1 MGIVIINGFIIKEGG
16 IFMSELITN
25 REHRQE
31 LLKEVIRELH
41 EGKTVDEVKE
51 KFASVIEGVSPREIA
66 EMEVQLVKEGL
77 PIEEIQYLCDVHA
90 EVFKGTLEE
99 IHHPDQVPGHP
110 IHTFRLENNAI
121 SELIEDTIK
130 VDLEQF
136 KQDDSKENISK
147 LIEDF
152 NLLFDIEKHYSRK
165 ENLIFPYLEKYG
177 VTAPPKV
184 MWGVHDEIRAK
195 LKDVKLEL
203 SNYKGN
209 KAQVAEKIQGALT
222 QIVDMI
228 FKEESILFPM
238 ALETLIE
245 DEWIEIYMES
255 DEIGYTLVAPEKEWV
270 LKRVNLEMK
279 EESKGHTEGGFIK
292 FENGLLSAEEIA
304 GIFEAIPGELSFVD
318 KDNIVKFFTKG
329 EERIFTRTKAV
340 IGRSVENC
348 HPHGSVHI
356 VNKIVEDF
364 RSGEKDSEQFWIQM
378 GEMFILIRF
387 FAVRND
393 KGEYLGTLEYVQNI
407 KPLMNL
413 DGEKRLLTE

>member
-1 MGIVIINGFIIKEGG
+1 
-16 IFMSELITN
+16 MSELINN

-31 LLKEVIRELH
+31 KLKEVIRELH

-51 KFASVIEGVSPREIA
+51 KFASVIDGVSPREIA

-110 IHTFRLENNAI
+110 IHTMRTENTAI
-121 SELIEDTIK
+121 SEFIEDTIK
-130 VDLEQF
+130 VSLDLF
-136 KQDDSKENISK
+136 KEDDSKDNRDK
-147 LIEDF
+147 LIEEF

-165 ENLIFPYLEKYG
+165 ENLLFPYLEKYG

-195 LKDVKLEL
+195 LKDVKLQL
-203 SNYKGN
+203 SKYTGN
-209 KAQVAEKIQGALT
+209 REEVVEKIQGVLT

-238 ALETLIE
+238 SLETLIE
-245 DEWIEIYMES
+245 DEWIVIYNES

-270 LKRVNLEMK
+270 LKRVDLEKK
-279 EESKGHTEGGFIK
+279 EESKGHEESGFIK

-304 GIFEAIPGELSFVD
+304 GIFEVIPGELSFVD
-318 KDNIVKFFTKG
+318 KDNTVKFFTKG

-340 IGRSVENC
+340 IGRNVEHC

-364 RSGEKDSEQFWIQM
+364 KSGEKDSEQFWIQM
-378 GEMFILIRF
+378 GELFVLIKF
-387 FAVRND
+387 FAVRNKD
-393 KGEYLGTLEYVQNI
+393 GEYLGTLEYVQNI

-413 DGEKRLLTE
+413 TGEKRLLSE

>member
-1 MGIVIINGFIIKEGG
+1 
-16 IFMSELITN
+16 MSELINN
-25 REHRQE
+25 RDERQE
-31 LLKEVIRELH
+31 KLKEVIRELH
-41 EGKTVDEVKE
+41 EGKTVAEVKE
-51 KFASVIEGVSPREIA
+51 KFASVIDGVSPREIA

-110 IHTFRLENNAI
+110 IHTLRRENTAI
-121 SELIEDTIK
+121 SEFIEDNIK
-130 VDLEQF
+130 SDLSLF
-136 KQDDSKENISK
+136 KDEDSEENVGR

-165 ENLIFPYLEKYG
+165 ENLLFPYLEKYG

-184 MWGVHDEIRAK
+184 MWGVHDEIRSK

-203 SNYKGN
+203 LNYNGN
-209 KAQVAEKIQGALT
+209 KEKVAEKIQGVIS
-222 QIVDMI
+222 QIVEMI

-238 ALETLIE
+238 SLETLIE
-245 DEWIEIYMES
+245 DDWIEIYKES
-255 DEIGYTLVAPEKEWV
+255 DEIGYTLVAPEQEWV
-270 LKRVNLEMK
+270 LKRVDLEQK
-279 EESKGHTEGGFIK
+279 EESKGLQEGGFIK

-304 GIFEAIPGELSFVD
+304 GIFEVIPGELSFVD
-318 KDNIVKFFTKG
+318 KDNNVKFFTKG

-348 HPHGSVHI
+348 HPHGSVHM

-378 GEMFILIRF
+378 GELFILIKF
-387 FAVRND
+387 FAVRNKD
-393 KGEYLGTLEYVQNI
+393 GEYLGTLEYVQNI

-413 DGEKRLLTE
+413 TGEKRLLSE

>member
-1 MGIVIINGFIIKEGG
+1 
-16 IFMSELITN
+16 MSELINN
-25 REHRQE
+25 REYRQE
-31 LLKEVIRELH
+31 KLKEVIRELH

-110 IHTFRLENNAI
+110 IHTMRTENTAI
-121 SELIEDTIK
+121 SEFIEETMK
-130 VDLEQF
+130 VSLDLF
-136 KQDDSKENISK
+136 KEEDSQENRDK
-147 LIEDF
+147 LIEEF

-165 ENLIFPYLEKYG
+165 ENLLFPYLEKYG

-184 MWGVHDEIRAK
+184 MWGVHDEIRVK
-195 LKDVKLEL
+195 LKDAKLEL
-203 SNYKGN
+203 SNYRGN
-209 KAQVAEKIQGALT
+209 KEEIVKKIQGVLT

-238 ALETLIE
+238 SLETLIE
-245 DEWIEIYMES
+245 DEWIEIYKES

-270 LKRVNLEMK
+270 LKRVDLEEK
-279 EESKGHTEGGFIK
+279 EEAKGQVEGGFIK

-304 GIFEAIPGELSFVD
+304 GIFEVIPGELSFVD
-318 KDNIVKFFTKG
+318 KDNTVKFFTKG

-340 IGRSVENC
+340 IGRSVEHC
-348 HPHGSVHI
+348 HPHGSVHM
-356 VNKIVEDF
+356 VNKIIEDF
-364 RSGEKDSEQFWIQM
+364 KSGEKDSEEFWIQM
-378 GEMFILIRF
+378 GELFVFIRF
-387 FAVRND
+387 FAVRNKD
-393 KGEYLGTLEYVQNI
+393 GEYLGTLEYVQNI

-413 DGEKRLLTE
+413 TGEKRLLSE

>member
-1 MGIVIINGFIIKEGG
+1 
-16 IFMSELITN
+16 MSELINN

-31 LLKEVIRELH
+31 KLKEVIRELH

-51 KFASVIEGVSPREIA
+51 KFASVIDGVSPREIA

-110 IHTFRLENNAI
+110 IHTMRTENTAI
-121 SELIEDTIK
+121 SEFIEDTIK
-130 VDLEQF
+130 INLGLF
-136 KQDDSKENISK
+136 KADDSKENRGK
-147 LIEDF
+147 LIENF

-165 ENLIFPYLEKYG
+165 ENLLFPYLEKYG

-203 SNYKGN
+203 SNYRGN
-209 KAQVAEKIQGALT
+209 KEEVIEKVQGVLT

-238 ALETLIE
+238 SLETLIE
-245 DEWIEIYMES
+245 DEWIVIYKES
-255 DEIGYTLVAPEKEWV
+255 DEIGYTLVSPDQEWV
-270 LKRVNLEMK
+270 LKRVDLEMK
-279 EESKGHTEGGFIK
+279 EESNGKSEGGFIK

-304 GIFEAIPGELSFVD
+304 GIFDVIPGELSFVD
-318 KDNIVKFFTKG
+318 KDNTVKFFTKG

-340 IGRSVENC
+340 IGRSVEHC

-364 RSGEKDSEQFWIQM
+364 KSGEKDSEQFWIQM
-378 GEMFILIRF
+378 GELFVLIKF
-387 FAVRND
+387 FAVRN
-393 KGEYLGTLEYVQNI
+393 KEGEYLGTLEYVQNI

-413 DGEKRLLTE
+413 TGEKRLLSE

>member
-1 MGIVIINGFIIKEGG
+1 
-16 IFMSELITN
+16 MSELINN

-31 LLKEVIRELH
+31 KLKEVIRELH

-51 KFASVIEGVSPREIA
+51 KFASVIDGVSPREIA

-110 IHTFRLENNAI
+110 IHTMRTENTAI
-121 SELIEDTIK
+121 SEFIENTIK
-130 VDLEQF
+130 INLDLF
-136 KQDDSKENISK
+136 KADDSKENRGK
-147 LIEDF
+147 LIENF

-165 ENLIFPYLEKYG
+165 ENLLFPYLEKYG

-203 SNYKGN
+203 SNYRGN
-209 KAQVAEKIQGALT
+209 NEELIEKVQGVLT

-238 ALETLIE
+238 SLETLIE
-245 DEWIEIYMES
+245 DEWIVIYKES
-255 DEIGYTLVAPEKEWV
+255 DEIGYTLVSPDQEWV
-270 LKRVNLEMK
+270 LKRVDLEMK
-279 EESKGHTEGGFIK
+279 EESNGKAEGGFIK

-304 GIFEAIPGELSFVD
+304 GIFDVIPGELSFVD
-318 KDNIVKFFTKG
+318 KDNTVKFFTKG

-340 IGRSVENC
+340 IGRSVEHC

-364 RSGEKDSEQFWIQM
+364 KSGEKDSEQFWIQM
-378 GEMFILIRF
+378 GELFVLIKF
-387 FAVRND
+387 FAVRN
-393 KGEYLGTLEYVQNI
+393 KEGEYLGTLEYVQNI

-413 DGEKRLLTE
+413 TGEKRLLSE

>member
-1 MGIVIINGFIIKEGG
+1 
-16 IFMSELITN
+16 MSELINN

-31 LLKEVIRELH
+31 MLKEVIRELH

-51 KFASVIEGVSPREIA
+51 KFASVIDGVSPREIA

-110 IHTFRLENNAI
+110 IHTMRNENTAI
-121 SELIEDTIK
+121 SEFIENTIK
-130 VDLEQF
+130 VNLDLF
-136 KQDDSKENISK
+136 KEDDSKENRGK

-165 ENLIFPYLEKYG
+165 ENLLFPYLEKYG

-209 KAQVAEKIQGALT
+209 KEEVIEKIQGALT

-238 ALETLIE
+238 SLETLIE
-245 DEWIEIYMES
+245 DEWIEIYKES

-270 LKRVNLEMK
+270 LKRVDLEMK
-279 EESKGHTEGGFIK
+279 EEAKGQVEGGFIK

-304 GIFEAIPGELSFVD
+304 GIFEVIPGELSFVD
-318 KDNIVKFFTKG
+318 KDNTVKFFTKG

-340 IGRSVENC
+340 IGRSVEHC

-364 RSGEKDSEQFWIQM
+364 RTGVKDSEEFWIQM
-378 GEMFILIRF
+378 GELFVFIRF
-387 FAVRND
+387 FAVRNKD
-393 KGEYLGTLEYVQNI
+393 GEYLGTLEYVQNI

-413 DGEKRLLTE
+413 TGEKRLLSE

>member
-1 MGIVIINGFIIKEGG
+1 
-16 IFMSELITN
+16 MSELINN
-25 REHRQE
+25 RDERQE
-31 LLKEVIRELH
+31 KLKEVIRELH
-41 EGKTVDEVKE
+41 EGKTVAEVKE
-51 KFASVIEGVSPREIA
+51 KFASVIDGVSPREIA

-110 IHTFRLENNAI
+110 IHTLRRENTAI
-121 SELIEDTIK
+121 SEFIEDNIK
-130 VDLEQF
+130 SDLSLF
-136 KQDDSKENISK
+136 KDEDSEENVGR

-165 ENLIFPYLEKYG
+165 ENLLFPYLEKYG

-184 MWGVHDEIRAK
+184 MWGVHDEIRSK

-203 SNYKGN
+203 LNYNGN
-209 KAQVAEKIQGALT
+209 KEKVAEKIQGVIS
-222 QIVDMI
+222 QIVEMI

-238 ALETLIE
+238 SLETLIE
-245 DEWIEIYMES
+245 DDWIEIYKES
-255 DEIGYTLVAPEKEWV
+255 DEIGYTLVAPEQEWV
-270 LKRVNLEMK
+270 LKRVDLEQK
-279 EESKGHTEGGFIK
+279 EESKGLQEGGFIK

-304 GIFEAIPGELSFVD
+304 GIFEVIPGELSFVD
-318 KDNIVKFFTKG
+318 KDKNVKFFTKG

-348 HPHGSVHI
+348 HPHGSVHM

-378 GEMFILIRF
+378 GELFILIKF
-387 FAVRND
+387 FAVRNKD
-393 KGEYLGTLEYVQNI
+393 GEYLGTLEYVQNI

-413 DGEKRLLTE
+413 TGEKRLLSE

>member
-1 MGIVIINGFIIKEGG
+1 
-16 IFMSELITN
+16 MSELINN

-31 LLKEVIRELH
+31 KLKEVIRELH

-51 KFASVIEGVSPREIA
+51 KFASVIDGVSPREIA

-110 IHTFRLENNAI
+110 IHTMRTENTAI
-121 SELIEDTIK
+121 SEFIENTIK
-130 VDLEQF
+130 INLDLF
-136 KQDDSKENISK
+136 KADDSKENRGK
-147 LIEDF
+147 LIENF

-165 ENLIFPYLEKYG
+165 ENLLFPYLEKYG

-203 SNYKGN
+203 SNYRGN
-209 KAQVAEKIQGALT
+209 KEELIEKVQGVLT

-238 ALETLIE
+238 SLETLIE
-245 DEWIEIYMES
+245 DEWIVIYKES
-255 DEIGYTLVAPEKEWV
+255 DEIGYTLVSPDQEWV
-270 LKRVNLEMK
+270 LKRVDLEMK
-279 EESKGHTEGGFIK
+279 EESNGKAEGGFIK

-304 GIFEAIPGELSFVD
+304 GIFDVIPGELSFVD
-318 KDNIVKFFTKG
+318 KDNTVKFFTKG

-340 IGRSVENC
+340 IGRSVEHC

-364 RSGEKDSEQFWIQM
+364 KSGEKDSEQFWIQM
-378 GEMFILIRF
+378 GELFVLIKF
-387 FAVRND
+387 FAVRN
-393 KGEYLGTLEYVQNI
+393 KEGEYLGTLEYVQNI

-413 DGEKRLLTE
+413 TGEKRLLSE

>member
-1 MGIVIINGFIIKEGG
+1 
-16 IFMSELITN
+16 MSELINN

-31 LLKEVIRELH
+31 KLKEVIRELH

-51 KFASVIEGVSPREIA
+51 KFASVIDGVSPREIA

-110 IHTFRLENNAI
+110 IHTMRAENTAI
-121 SELIEDTIK
+121 SEFIENTIK
-130 VDLEQF
+130 TNLDLF
-136 KQDDSKENISK
+136 KADDSKENRGN
-147 LIEDF
+147 LIENF

-165 ENLIFPYLEKYG
+165 ENLLFPYLEKYG

-203 SNYKGN
+203 SNYRGN
-209 KAQVAEKIQGALT
+209 KEELIEKVQGVLT

-238 ALETLIE
+238 SLETLIE
-245 DEWIEIYMES
+245 DEWIVIYKES
-255 DEIGYTLVAPEKEWV
+255 DEIGYTLVSPNQEWV
-270 LKRVNLEMK
+270 LKRVDLEMK
-279 EESKGHTEGGFIK
+279 EESNGKAEGGFIK

-304 GIFEAIPGELSFVD
+304 GIFDVIPGELSFVD
-318 KDNIVKFFTKG
+318 KDNTVKFFTKG

-340 IGRSVENC
+340 IGRSVEHC

-364 RSGEKDSEQFWIQM
+364 KSGEKDSEQFWIQM
-378 GEMFILIRF
+378 GELFVLIKF
-387 FAVRND
+387 FAVRN
-393 KGEYLGTLEYVQNI
+393 KEGEYLGTLEYVQNI

-413 DGEKRLLTE
+413 TGEKRLLSE

>member
-1 MGIVIINGFIIKEGG
+1 
-16 IFMSELITN
+16 MSELITN

-270 LKRVNLEMK
+270 LKQVNLEMK

>member
-1 MGIVIINGFIIKEGG
+1 
-16 IFMSELITN
+16 MSELINN

-31 LLKEVIRELH
+31 KLKEVIRELH

-51 KFASVIEGVSPREIA
+51 KFASVIDGVSPREIA

-110 IHTFRLENNAI
+110 IHTMRTENTAI
-121 SELIEDTIK
+121 SEFIENTIK
-130 VDLEQF
+130 INLDLF
-136 KQDDSKENISK
+136 KADDSKENRGK
-147 LIEDF
+147 LIENF

-165 ENLIFPYLEKYG
+165 ENLLFPYLEKYG

-203 SNYKGN
+203 SNYRGN
-209 KAQVAEKIQGALT
+209 NEELIEKVQGVLT

-238 ALETLIE
+238 SLETLIE
-245 DEWIEIYMES
+245 DEWIVIYKES
-255 DEIGYTLVAPEKEWV
+255 DEIGYTLVSPDQEWV
-270 LKRVNLEMK
+270 LKRVDLEMK
-279 EESKGHTEGGFIK
+279 EESNGKAEGGFIK
-292 FENGLLSAEEIA
+292 FEIGLLSAEEIA
-304 GIFEAIPGELSFVD
+304 GIFDVIPGELSFVD
-318 KDNIVKFFTKG
+318 KDNTVKFFTKG

-340 IGRSVENC
+340 IGRSVEHC

-364 RSGEKDSEQFWIQM
+364 KSGEKDSEQFWIQM
-378 GEMFILIRF
+378 GELFVLIKF
-387 FAVRND
+387 FAVRN
-393 KGEYLGTLEYVQNI
+393 KEGEYLGTLEYVQNI

-413 DGEKRLLTE
+413 TGEKRLLSE

>member
-1 MGIVIINGFIIKEGG
+1 
-16 IFMSELITN
+16 MSELINN
-25 REHRQE
+25 RDERQE
-31 LLKEVIRELH
+31 KLKEVIRELH
-41 EGKTVDEVKE
+41 EGKTVAEVKE
-51 KFASVIEGVSPREIA
+51 KFASVIDGVSPREIA

-110 IHTFRLENNAI
+110 IHTLRRENTAI
-121 SELIEDTIK
+121 SEFIEDNIK
-130 VDLEQF
+130 SDLSLF
-136 KQDDSKENISK
+136 KDEDSEENVGR

-165 ENLIFPYLEKYG
+165 ENLLFPYLEKYG

-184 MWGVHDEIRAK
+184 MWGVHDEIRSK

-203 SNYKGN
+203 LNYNGN
-209 KAQVAEKIQGALT
+209 KEKVAEKIQGVIS
-222 QIVDMI
+222 QIVEMI

-238 ALETLIE
+238 SLETLIE
-245 DEWIEIYMES
+245 DDWIEIYKES
-255 DEIGYTLVAPEKEWV
+255 DEIGYTLVAPEQEWV
-270 LKRVNLEMK
+270 LKRVDLEQK
-279 EESKGHTEGGFIK
+279 EESKGLQEGGFIK

-304 GIFEAIPGELSFVD
+304 GIFEVIPGELSFVD
-318 KDNIVKFFTKG
+318 KDNNVKFFTKG

-348 HPHGSVHI
+348 HPHGSVHM

-378 GEMFILIRF
+378 GELFILIKF
-387 FAVRND
+387 FAVRNKD
-393 KGEYLGTLEYVQNI
+393 GEYLGTLEYVQNI

-413 DGEKRLLTE
+413 KGEKRLLSE

>member
-1 MGIVIINGFIIKEGG
+1 
-16 IFMSELITN
+16 MSELITN

-209 KAQVAEKIQGALT
+209 KAQLAEKIQGALT

>member
-1 MGIVIINGFIIKEGG
+1 
-16 IFMSELITN
+16 MSELINN

-31 LLKEVIRELH
+31 KLKEVIRELH

-51 KFASVIEGVSPREIA
+51 KFASVIDGVSPREIA

-110 IHTFRLENNAI
+110 IHTMRTENTAI
-121 SELIEDTIK
+121 SEFIENIMK
-130 VDLEQF
+130 VNLDLF
-136 KQDDSKENISK
+136 KEDDSKENRSK

-165 ENLIFPYLEKYG
+165 ENLLFPYLEKYG
-177 VTAPPKV
+177 ITAPPKV

-195 LKDVKLEL
+195 LKDVKLAL
-203 SNYKGN
+203 SNYRGSKED
-209 KAQVAEKIQGALT
+209 VIEKIQGALT

-238 ALETLIE
+238 SLETLIE
-245 DEWIEIYMES
+245 DEWIEIYKES
-255 DEIGYTLVAPEKEWV
+255 DEIGYTLVSPEQEWV
-270 LKRVNLEMK
+270 LKRVDLEMK
-279 EESKGHTEGGFIK
+279 EESKGQVEGGYVK

-304 GIFEAIPGELSFVD
+304 GIFEVIPGELSFVD
-318 KDNIVKFFTKG
+318 KDNVVKFFTKG
-329 EERIFTRTKAV
+329 DERIFTRTKAV
-340 IGRSVENC
+340 IGRSVEHC

-364 RSGEKDSEQFWIQM
+364 KSGEKDSEQFWIQM
-378 GEMFILIRF
+378 GELFVLIRF
-387 FAVRND
+387 FAVRN
-393 KGEYLGTLEYVQNI
+393 KEGEYLGTLEYVQNI

>member
-1 MGIVIINGFIIKEGG
+1 MNEPI
-16 IFMSELITN
+16 MD
-25 REHRQE
+25 RAQRQE
-31 LLKEVIRELH
+31 KMKEVIRELH
-41 EGKTVDEVKE
+41 AGKTVEEVKE
-51 KFASVIEGVSPREIA
+51 KFATVIEGVSPKEIG

-99 IHHPDQVPGHP
+99 IHHPDQVAGHP
-110 IHTFRLENNAI
+110 IHTMRNENTAI
-121 SELIEDTIK
+121 SELIEDRIRIN
-130 VDLEQF
+130 LESF
-136 KQDDSKENISK
+136 NKDDSEENVGN

-165 ENLIFPYLEKYG
+165 ENLIFPYLEKRG
-177 VTAPPKV
+177 ITAPPKV

-195 LKDVKLEL
+195 LKDVKESL
-203 SNYKGN
+203 SDYKGN
-209 KAQVAEKIQGALT
+209 KEEVAEKIQGALT

-238 ALETLIE
+238 SLETLIE
-245 DEWIEIYMES
+245 DEWIEIYKES
-255 DEIGYTLVAPEKEWV
+255 DEIGYTLIAPEEEWQ
-270 LKRVNLEMK
+270 LKRVDLEK
-279 EESKGHTEGGFIK
+279 QEEEKGVAEGGFIK

-304 GIFEAIPGELSFVD
+304 GIFEVIPGELSFVD
-318 KDNIVKFFTKG
+318 KDNLVKFFTKG

-364 RSGEKDSEQFWIQM
+364 KSGEKDNEQFWIQM
-378 GEMFILIRF
+378 GELFVLIKF
-387 FAVRND
+387 FAVRNKD
-393 KGEYLGTLEYVQNI
+393 GEYLGTLEYVQNI
-407 KPLMNL
+407 KPLMSL
-413 DGEKRLLTE
+413 EGEKRLMSE

>member
-1 MGIVIINGFIIKEGG
+1 
-16 IFMSELITN
+16 MSELINN
-25 REHRQE
+25 RDERQE
-31 LLKEVIRELH
+31 KLKEVIRELH
-41 EGKTVDEVKE
+41 EGKTVAEVKE
-51 KFASVIEGVSPREIA
+51 KFASVIDGVSPREIA

-110 IHTFRLENNAI
+110 IHTLRRENTAI
-121 SELIEDTIK
+121 SEFIEDNIK
-130 VDLEQF
+130 SDLSLF
-136 KQDDSKENISK
+136 KDEDSEENVGR

-165 ENLIFPYLEKYG
+165 ENLLFPYLEKYG

-184 MWGVHDEIRAK
+184 MWGVHDEIRSK

-203 SNYKGN
+203 LNYNGN
-209 KAQVAEKIQGALT
+209 KEKVAEKIQGVIS
-222 QIVDMI
+222 QIVEMI

-238 ALETLIE
+238 SLETLIE
-245 DEWIEIYMES
+245 DDWIEIYKES
-255 DEIGYTLVAPEKEWV
+255 DEIGYTLVAPEQEWV
-270 LKRVNLEMK
+270 LKRVDLEQK
-279 EESKGHTEGGFIK
+279 EESKGLQEGGFIK

-304 GIFEAIPGELSFVD
+304 GIFEVIPGELSFVD
-318 KDNIVKFFTKG
+318 KDKNVKFFTKG

-348 HPHGSVHI
+348 HPHGSVHM

-378 GEMFILIRF
+378 GELFILIKF
-387 FAVRND
+387 FAVRN
-393 KGEYLGTLEYVQNI
+393 K
-407 KPLMNL
+407 
-413 DGEKRLLTE
+413 DGES

>member
-1 MGIVIINGFIIKEGG
+1 
-16 IFMSELITN
+16 MSELITN

>member
-1 MGIVIINGFIIKEGG
+1 
-16 IFMSELITN
+16 MSELINN

-31 LLKEVIRELH
+31 MLKEVIRELH

-51 KFASVIEGVSPREIA
+51 KFASVIDGVSPREIA

-110 IHTFRLENNAI
+110 IHTMRRENTAI
-121 SELIEDTIK
+121 SEFIEDTLK
-130 VDLEQF
+130 VNLDLF
-136 KQDDSKENISK
+136 KEDDSKENRGK
-147 LIEDF
+147 LIEGF

-165 ENLIFPYLEKYG
+165 ENLLFPYLEKYG
-177 VTAPPKV
+177 ITAPPKV

-203 SNYKGN
+203 SNYRGN
-209 KAQVAEKIQGALT
+209 KEELVENIQEVLT

-238 ALETLIE
+238 SLETLIE
-245 DEWIEIYMES
+245 DEWIEIYKES
-255 DEIGYTLVAPEKEWV
+255 DEIGYTLVSPDQEWV
-270 LKRVNLEMK
+270 LKRVDLEMK
-279 EESKGHTEGGFIK
+279 EESKGQVEGGFIK

-304 GIFEAIPGELSFVD
+304 GIFEVIPGELSFVD
-318 KDNIVKFFTKG
+318 KDNTVKFFTKG

-340 IGRSVENC
+340 IGRSVEHC

-356 VNKIVEDF
+356 LNKIVEDF

-378 GEMFILIRF
+378 GELFVLIRF
-387 FAVRND
+387 FAVRN
-393 KGEYLGTLEYVQNI
+393 KEGEYLGTLEYVQNI

-413 DGEKRLLTE
+413 TGEKRLLNE